1 MEQLQTLPRI
11 IPNTR
16 VPPRPRSR
24 CVAVSPRRGE
34 QRALGRRLRRGQQ
47 FIAMEIYNKRMNAI
61 SLARVIAV
69 SLDGISQALI
79 VGKHRQGIKR

>member
-1 MEQLQTLPRI
+1 MELKPTLKSYTNQHDEIKRLPTLPLI

-34 QRALGRRLRRGQQ
+34 QRALGRPSGRNNERTMQ
-47 FIAMEIYNKRMNAI
+47 
-61 SLARVIAV
+61 
-69 SLDGISQALI
+69 
-79 VGKHRQGIKR
+79 